1 MLKLTGKARGWSQ
14 SLGGFTISTAL
25 STARLLATF
34 FRKLWSET
42 ARCLQLTI
50 LVTKVDAH
58 VSSFLRRNDTHHSN
72 DMPFWIHVTRKWTD
86 DNDQNICTKLLHI
99 TKLLHQYRSVTHHQ
113 TVSNFDRRWACAAVT
128 LESALN
134 CAWDS
139 NILRLSGELAA
150 LVKKRNDDDENG
162 CHLALWFWGI
172 LEAK

>member
-1 MLKLTGKARGWSQ
+1 MKLTGKARGWSQ

-25 STARLLATF
+25 STAPLLATF

-42 ARCLQLTI
+42 NRCLQLTI

-58 VSSFLRRNDTHHSN
+58 HSN
-72 DMPFWIHVTRKWTD
+72 DMPFWIHGTRKWTD

-99 TKLLHQYRSVTHHQ
+99 TKLLHQYRSFTHHQ

-134 CAWDS
+134 CALDS

-150 LVKKRNDDDENG
+150 LVKKRNDENG
-162 CHLALWFWGI
+162 CHLPCDFGEFW
-172 LEAK
+172 KPNK